1 MRRGALSF
9 IFILILSFPLNAG
22 LGFIF
27 PQQVENHRI
36 DQLLKEASDLYQ
48 DEKFDEALE
57 IYKSAEELS
66 KSEKYSKGLAQA
78 YLGMSGVYFVKG
90 KLDVSTSYILKAKNQ
105 SYTSQNDDISYSI
118 AFREGLNLHMLGLYD
133 DAVKKYKEAIA
144 ISNRVKNQEDR
155 VNKLIGIYI
164 NIGDVYQLKK
174 QNDSALYYYK
184 SAYHSPSTNV
194 NNKFT
199 SSVSI
204 SEVYIENNELDSGK
218 IYLNYAENYSK
229 SLGTNYSKALLKEI
243 SGKYYEASGDLQN
256 AISSFEN
263 AIQLN
268 EEINRPRVVLYK
280 LLSETYHKK
289 GDSELSNSYLK
300 QYVAVKDS
308 VDEARKRNIKVP
320 AMLAQ
325 TDGEI
330 KVEKANANVVLIFV
344 ISGVL
349 IAVILS
355 GVFVYSKKQKRKNL
369 KGKKENL
376 QLKKKLNNAFEEV
389 VELAT
394 SNSPNFLSRFIEVY
408 PEFYSQL
415 VNDYPDL
422 TTADLK
428 LCALMKLDFST
439 KEIAEM
445 TFSSLRTVQNRKY
458 KLRKK
463 FNLSSEENLNQWIQ
477 NLHVESLTMV

>member
-1 MRRGALSF
+1 
-9 IFILILSFPLNAG
+9 
-22 LGFIF
+22 
-27 PQQVENHRI
+27 
-36 DQLLKEASDLYQ
+36 
-48 DEKFDEALE
+48 
-57 IYKSAEELS
+57 
-66 KSEKYSKGLAQA
+66 
-78 YLGMSGVYFVKG
+78 
-90 KLDVSTSYILKAKNQ
+90 
-105 SYTSQNDDISYSI
+105 
-118 AFREGLNLHMLGLYD
+118 
-133 DAVKKYKEAIA
+133 
-144 ISNRVKNQEDR
+144 ISNRVKNQEER

-344 ISGVL
+344 ISG
-349 IAVILS
+349 
-355 GVFVYSKKQKRKNL
+355 
-369 KGKKENL
+369 
-376 QLKKKLNNAFEEV
+376 
-389 VELAT
+389 
-394 SNSPNFLSRFIEVY
+394 
-408 PEFYSQL
+408 
-415 VNDYPDL
+415 
-422 TTADLK
+422 
-428 LCALMKLDFST
+428 
-439 KEIAEM
+439 
-445 TFSSLRTVQNRKY
+445 
-458 KLRKK
+458 
-463 FNLSSEENLNQWIQ
+463 
-477 NLHVESLTMV
+477 